1 MRTAIILA
9 AVSSFAVAAPAA
21 AQEEKP
27 FDGFYVG
34 GSVGY
39 DFQNNDVGSTIQF
52 DRNGDGTF
60 NDQVT
65 TAAGANAFS
74 TGFCNGRARAAT
86 RLPTGC
92 EQDSTNVSYSAR
104 VGLDKQFGS
113 IVVGLVGEFGRT
125 EITDYVSGFSTTPAN
140 YVMAREI
147 DWEGSVRA
155 RAGFAANN
163 TLFYATGGGG
173 YANIKHSFT
182 STNTQNAFAGNG
194 NAKEFGFVVGGG
206 LEQKISR
213 NISFGV
219 EYSYH
224 DYKDD
229 EYRVDVTQGTAAATN
244 PFVLAPNTAG
254 TTFRRS
260 DENFRWHSARATLNF
275 RF

>member
-1 MRTAIILA
+1 MRNVIILA
-9 AVSSFAVAAPAA
+9 AVSTFAIAAPAA

-34 GSVGY
+34 GTIGY
-39 DFQNNDVGSTIQF
+39 DVQPNDVGSTVFF
-52 DRNGDGTF
+52 DRNGDNAF
-60 NDQVT
+60 NDAVT

-74 TGFCNGRARAAT
+74 PGFCNGRAGGPE

-92 EQDSTNVSYSAR
+92 QNDRDAISYSGR
-104 VGLDKQFGS
+104 IGLDKQFGA
-113 IVVGLVGEFGRT
+113 IVVGVVGEFGT
-125 EITDYVSGFSTTPAN
+125 TDITDYVSAFSTTPAN
-140 YVMAREI
+140 YVLARGI
-147 DWEGSVRA
+147 KWEGAFRA

-163 TLFYATGGGG
+163 TLFYASGGGS
-173 YANIKHSFT
+173 YANIEHRFT
-182 STNTQNAFAGNG
+182 STNTQNAFAANG
-194 NAKEFGFVVGGG
+194 NEKEFGFVVGGG

-229 EYRVDVTQGTAAATN
+229 EFRVRVTQGTAAATN

-254 TTFRRS
+254 TTLRRS
-260 DENFRWHSARATLNF
+260 DEDFRWHSARATLNF